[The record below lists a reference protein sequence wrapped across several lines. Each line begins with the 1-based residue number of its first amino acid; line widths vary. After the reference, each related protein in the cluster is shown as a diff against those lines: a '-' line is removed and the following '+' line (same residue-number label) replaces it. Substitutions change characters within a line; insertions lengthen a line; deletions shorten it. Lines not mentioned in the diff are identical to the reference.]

1 MAYKKSVIETA
12 RTFYVLEGKTLNQ
25 IAEMM
30 GIPHKTVWNWAKK
43 FGWDEDIRSGGNV
56 SLFLEMQKQFQS
68 AIKRAI
74 DQDKFADPST
84 ADALWKTAKIMEK
97 MMPERMM
104 LSNIF
109 KFLEDLTNFYV
120 ANVESP
126 EFMEIYQAQLP
137 KLADWLRNKYTNE

>member
-68 AIKRAI
+68 AIKHAI